1 VGEDHTMDVRLETRV
16 VLRKK
21 KNDAEK
27 VQPGDATFMQAA
39 IFDDQ
44 HWEELLKIG
53 MDVATCEEKKE
64 LATVMID
71 LIVPLDGTSA
81 GYVDG
86 KNQDGFTQ
94 FEPQVSR
101 DRPHMYYF
109 KILDCNK

>member
-1 VGEDHTMDVRLETRV
+1 
-16 VLRKK
+16 
-21 KNDAEK
+21 
-27 VQPGDATFMQAA
+27 
-39 IFDDQ
+39 
-44 HWEELLKIG
+44 

-94 FEPQVSR
+94 F
-101 DRPHMYYF
+101 
-109 KILDCNK
+109 